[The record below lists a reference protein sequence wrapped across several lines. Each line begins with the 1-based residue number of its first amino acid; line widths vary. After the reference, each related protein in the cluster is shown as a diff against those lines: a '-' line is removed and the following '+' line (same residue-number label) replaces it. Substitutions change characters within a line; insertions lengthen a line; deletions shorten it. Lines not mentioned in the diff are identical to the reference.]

1 MIPGHGPLR
10 RRASNLP
17 ASGTGC
23 STVTGPADRRGRRPP
38 RYRGQLRCTDRR
50 EVRVARHVPALG
62 EPVPTPMWFGLP
74 NGRLYVESRQQRP
87 HRPVTRKSQWQML
100 GLDHRPAKHP
110 SLIPSEQDQT
120 VCLVSERPQHP
131 IGSSHDHRAKTDT
144 ALSPRQP
151 RDQTAACWPRGPA
164 TTAARVCSF
173 VRADVGL
180 GAFGHV
186 ASGGCK
192 RVVLRRPRAISP
204 VSASRHA
211 RRRSATQAR

>member
-10 RRASNLP
+10 RRASNLR

-74 NGRLYVESRQQRP
+74 NGRLYVESRQQRL
-87 HRPVTRKSQWQML
+87 HRPVTRKSQRQML

-110 SLIPSEQDQT
+110 SLIPSEQDQI
-120 VCLVSERPQHP
+120 VCLSVNAPDIQSDPPTTICPRRSPAAPPQP
-131 IGSSHDHRAKTDT
+131 
-144 ALSPRQP
+144 
-151 RDQTAACWPRGPA
+151 PRGY
-164 TTAARVCSF
+164 CSF